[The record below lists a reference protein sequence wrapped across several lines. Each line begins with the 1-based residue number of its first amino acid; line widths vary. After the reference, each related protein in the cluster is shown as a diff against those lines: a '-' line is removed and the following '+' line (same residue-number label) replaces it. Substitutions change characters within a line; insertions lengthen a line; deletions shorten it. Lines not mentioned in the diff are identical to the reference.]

1 MQNTQSQLTETDD
14 VLIITRPT
22 SEQRKRLIA
31 ALNEP
36 APAPLETGDRKQ
48 VSKIF
53 GVHPGSLKRWEK
65 SGKLHPIKITARTL
79 RYDMREI
86 RAILEGGAR

>member
-1 MQNTQSQLTETDD
+1 MQVTDAGNTLVFSDTTPE
-14 VLIITRPT
+14 
-22 SEQRKRLIA
+22 EKKRILSAIK
-31 ALNEP
+31 P

-65 SGKLHPIKITARTL
+65 AGKLHPIKITARTL

-86 RAILEGGAR
+86 RAILEGATV

>member
-1 MQNTQSQLTETDD
+1 MQKTQSQLTETDD

-22 SEQRKRLIA
+22 SDQRKRLIA

-36 APAPLETGDRKQ
+36 APATPETLTRKQ
-48 VSKIF
+48 AAKIF

-65 SGKLHPIKITARTL
+65 SGKLHPIKVTARTL
-79 RYDMREI
+79 RYDRREI
-86 RAILEGGAR
+86 DAILSGGAR